1 MRLTWRDGI
10 ATVLVAA
17 GVAFFV
23 LWSAGWTPDSVTAA
37 TVAGALLVLGV
48 AASISAV
55 IPGFEELRQAPIAY
69 LAVTSILGIVALAAG
84 VFAILDGETVMVGVL
99 AAATAA
105 LWVLATLRHLTMPHA
120 PLQRPG
126 QRA

>member
-17 GVAFFV
+17 GVGFSL
-23 LWSAGWTPDSVTAA
+23 LWLAGWTPGSVTAG
-37 TVAGALLVLGV
+37 TVAAALLVLGV
-48 AASISAV
+48 AASLSAV
-55 IPGFEELRQAPIAY
+55 VPGFEELRHAPIAY
-69 LAVTSILGIVALAAG
+69 LAVTSILGLVALAAG
-84 VFAILDGETVMVGVL
+84 ALAVLDGETLMVGVL
-99 AAATAA
+99 TASTAT
-105 LWVLATLRHLTMPHA
+105 LWVLATLRHLTVPHA

>member
-17 GVAFFV
+17 GVAFF
-23 LWSAGWTPDSVTAA
+23 LFWLAGWTPDSVSAA
-37 TVAGALLVLGV
+37 TVAAALLVLGV
-48 AASISAV
+48 AASLSAV
-55 IPGFEELRQAPIAY
+55 VPGFEELRHAPIAY
-69 LAVTSILGIVALAAG
+69 LAVTSALRIVALSAG
-84 VFAILDGETVMVGVL
+84 VLAVLDGETVMVGVL
-99 AAATAA
+99 TVATAT
-105 LWVLATLRHLTMPHA
+105 LWVLATARHLTVPHA